1 VKYEDNGECYG
12 KTKKCINGGGS
23 TERYPRSVQVFPS
36 DKQKVKLHPTQK
48 PLDLIEWLIKT
59 YSKENAFGNKI
70 SIALQ

>member
-1 VKYEDNGECYG
+1 LFFPKY
-12 KTKKCINGGGS
+12 GGS

-59 YSKENAFGNKI
+59 YSKENDTDGAVYFFVVLYVNYGCLKY
-70 SIALQ
+70 